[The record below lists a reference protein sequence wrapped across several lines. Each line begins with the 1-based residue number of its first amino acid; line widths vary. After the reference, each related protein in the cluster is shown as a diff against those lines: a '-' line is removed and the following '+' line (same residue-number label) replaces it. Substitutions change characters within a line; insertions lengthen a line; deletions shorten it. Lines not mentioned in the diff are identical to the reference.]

1 MKLFNILKI
10 GAVALFAAS
19 LVGCKE
25 DEFVKPSALITESSL
40 TFEAKGAEPQL
51 LTVASDADWMVDVDA
66 DWISVDPMSGTNTVK
81 VTVAVEDNVDAQ
93 GVLAAPRQ
101 GVITIANNR
110 GYSVTATIY
119 QKGDTYLGV
128 AEMPVSDVLALEDG
142 KYAKIAE
149 AQVVA
154 LTDEGF
160 VASDASG
167 MIYVKP
173 TKEAAAEVALGDKVF
188 LAGEKVTLYG
198 AAALSAG
205 DVTVNSN
212 GEVTRPEPLPL
223 LSNLDPSK
231 ATKIMYVSVDA
242 GILGRDLKFDQELPV
257 SISLLDPKA
266 GDVDLD
272 AVNMHNISLKAYFIG
287 LDGDNVKL
295 AAVSVED
302 KGENESLMAFFYD
315 DFTWMK
321 AYIPESVKVG
331 DSIKENNAGADAP
344 NVRTNASLSNLLKA
358 FLDRGYEDLNPSTS
372 TLYAQTYYWKM
383 GKTSTASVNN
393 NNGLKLPKMEF
404 NGSELINVYI
414 EFDWAAHMTGSGN
427 IDKVE
432 VVAELEG
439 NGLFE
444 NGTNVSDPFVTTQEK
459 GHIEWQHAKVLAKGV
474 NNETRIILR
483 PAQYASVTP
492 DQQRWHVDNI
502 KISDSHI
509 PYKEPV
515 YADLS
520 VSDDI
525 VTFEGTPAGPA
536 KLTIKSD
543 NAWTITKGA
552 DADWFSVDVAE
563 GAAGQSVEVK
573 VTCEPSTSSTLRHS
587 TLVIASADTRKTV
600 HVVQSAAGGELE
612 PLISIAG
619 GNTVT
624 VIGQGE
630 EFETRV
636 QSNVDFETE
645 ILSDWITAVPTVTKN
660 ALVSVKAL
668 KFKAAVN
675 LTGAARTGTIR
686 FYNGNLE
693 TVLTVKQEKFEPSI
707 KVTFPGVWTIAGI
720 GETRKVTVET
730 NVPFKVTA
738 PSWIKFPANEVP
750 AAGTYPIDVKF
761 EANSGSDR
769 TGEVVFTND
778 EYSYTVKLQ
787 VAQAASNVVFFDD
800 FAWMQPIID
809 ICAANGGRI
818 GDTIGNKK
826 DDSALGFHKELKDFA
841 PAYLSLAGY
850 EDLLPSAQLLY
861 AQDKYIK
868 FSRTK
873 GNNTAIRL
881 PSLAVTSATDVTMEF
896 DHAGMVQGDGAIDD
910 SKMVIVIEGDG
921 EFENGTKC
929 SEILAIDQP
938 KGTYQWTHSSVKI
951 KGVTS
956 NTRLVAVMYRVV
968 LSKDDAG
975 NYTKFAGVD
984 SKNWNWKVSGAG
996 RIFIDNIKITK

>member
-40 TFEAKGAEPQL
+40 TFEAKDAEPQL

-110 GYSVTATIY
+110 GYSVTAIIY

-315 DFTWMK
+315 DFSWMK
-321 AYIPESVKVG
+321 PLIPESVKVG

-344 NVRTNASLSNLLKA
+344 NVRSNSSLSNLLKE
-358 FLDRGYEDLNPSTS
+358 FTDRGYEDLNPSS
-372 TLYAQTYYWKM
+372 KTLYAQAYYWKM
-383 GKTSTASVNN
+383 GKTSTESANN

-414 EFDWAAHMTGSGN
+414 EFDWAAHMTGAGN

-444 NGTNVSDPFVTTQEK
+444 NGTNVSDPFVTTQEN

-502 KISDSHI
+502 KVSDSHI

-520 VSDDI
+520 VSDEV
-525 VTFEGTPAGPA
+525 VTFEGTPSGPA
-536 KLTIKSD
+536 KLTVKSD

-552 DADWFSVDVAE
+552 DSDWFSVDVTE
-563 GAAGQSVEVK
+563 GTAGENVEVK
-573 VTCEPSTSSTLRHS
+573 VTCEPSTSSTLRHG
-587 TLVIASADTRKTV
+587 TMVIASADTRKTV

-612 PLISIAG
+612 PLISIAS
-619 GNTVT
+619 GNSVT
-624 VIGQGE
+624 VIGEGA

-660 ALVSVKAL
+660 ALVSVKTL

-675 LTGAARTGTIR
+675 LTGAARTGSIR
-686 FYNGNLE
+686 FHSGNIE
-693 TVLTVKQEKFEPSI
+693 SVLTVKQENFVPRIDVSAPFTYLG
-707 KVTFPGVWTIAGI
+707 VPGIAGTVSYSI
-720 GETRKVTVET
+720 DSNIPFTITANGASWVTLPAA
-730 NVPFKVTA
+730 NGTA
-738 PSWIKFPANEVP
+738 GKYTIPVAFAANSSADVRTAEITLSNSDYAFSKTIEVKQFPANVLFADDFSWLTP
-750 AAGTYPIDVKF
+750 LAKAAG
-761 EANSGSDR
+761 A
-769 TGEVVFTND
+769 
-778 EYSYTVKLQ
+778 
-787 VAQAASNVVFFDD
+787 
-800 FAWMQPIID
+800 
-809 ICAANGGRI
+809 
-818 GDTIGNKK
+818 GDTIGNKDKGAAAPNIYGTADLKSAFVPLRDAIGYVIPGAADGANNVVYLQDSYLKMGKTSTSSQTSLTLPGIYNNGK
-826 DDSALGFHKELKDFA
+826 D
-841 PAYLSLAGY
+841 YVLS
-850 EDLLPSAQLLY
+850 
-861 AQDKYIK
+861 
-868 FSRTK
+868 
-873 GNNTAIRL
+873 
-881 PSLAVTSATDVTMEF
+881 F
-896 DHAGMVQGDGAIDD
+896 DWARMAQGDGTIDNYTLTL
-910 SKMVIVIEGDG
+910 MITGNG
-921 EFENGTKC
+921 TFENGTKY
-929 SEILAIDQP
+929 SEEFSTPQGKDELF
-938 KGTYQWTHSSVKI
+938 WTTFSAKI
-951 KGVTS
+951 KGS
-956 NTRLVAVMYRVV
+956 DSSTRITFVATA
-968 LSKDDAG
+968 LLNKETGKID
-975 NYTKFAGVD
+975 YTK
-984 SKNWNWKVSGAG
+984 SGG
-996 RIFIDNIKITK
+996 KRMFIDNIKAVVE